1 MTKETFAREVEGHMN
16 SMYCIAYTI
25 LRNDHDVQDALQEAA
40 LKAWEKRQTLRQE
53 AYFAT
58 WMTRILINE
67 CHSLCRKRKR
77 VAYLSD
83 LPETGETPQGITLR
97 LLIEGLPEK
106 LRLPFMMKYAE
117 GMNAEEIAYALKI
130 TRPAVNSRI
139 HRAKET
145 IRKELNWDDGNL

>member
-1 MTKETFAREVEGHMN
+1 MTKDDFARRATEMTDR
-16 SMYCIAYTI
+16 MYRVAYS
-25 LRNDHDVQDALQEAA
+25 LLYCDADCRDAMQEAV